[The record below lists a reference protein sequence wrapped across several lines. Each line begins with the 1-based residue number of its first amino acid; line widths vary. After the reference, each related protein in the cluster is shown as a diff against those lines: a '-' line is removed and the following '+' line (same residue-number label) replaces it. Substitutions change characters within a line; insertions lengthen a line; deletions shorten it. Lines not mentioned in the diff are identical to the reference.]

1 MKLDTEQNP
10 SGFQYNGLE
19 ATHAFGHMMR
29 AYNPH
34 IKFTYEF
41 NKEDIS
47 FLNLNV
53 SYCWVMENGFV

>member
-10 SGFQYNGLE
+10 SGYQYNGLE

-34 IKFTYEF
+34 TKFTYEF

-53 SYCWVMENGFV
+53 SYC